1 MPSKKANKILENATI
16 RCRKA
21 QSFARPFTHKKKVK
35 AGTTV
40 QEKMVKL
47 IKMTKESDY
56 GELTMEL
63 KNLDMMIEK
72 MQTGVLERLLES
84 VQTIERRMKSYQ
96 KALLKD
102 STDDIEDEIET
113 SQRKVSGS
121 VNNEYSREDTSR
133 TAEDTSHT
141 AENTDG
147 WNGRDDEVGLEMTPV
162 QQERFVDRLRNFFSF
177 QRVAA
182 QRVKIID
189 PLGKVRH
196 YRYLLT
202 DILSW

>member
-1 MPSKKANKILENATI
+1 MPSKKAKKILDKAKI

-40 QEKMVKL
+40 QQKMVKL

-56 GELTMEL
+56 GELTTEL
-63 KNLDMMIEK
+63 KHLDTMIEK
-72 MQTGVLERLLES
+72 MQTGVLEGLLES

-96 KALLKD
+96 KALLVD
-102 STDDIEDEIET
+102 STDDIEDEIQT
-113 SQRKVSGS
+113 SQRKVPCSIKS
-121 VNNEYSREDTSR
+121 DSTMEDTSL
-133 TAEDTSHT
+133 TVEDTSHT
-141 AENTDG
+141 AEDTDG
-147 WNGRDDEVGLEMTPV
+147 WIEREDEVGLKMTPV
-162 QQERFVDRLRNFFSF
+162 QHERFIDRLRNFFSF
-177 QRVAA
+177 QRVAEE
-182 QRVKIID
+182 RVRIID

-202 DILSW
+202 DI